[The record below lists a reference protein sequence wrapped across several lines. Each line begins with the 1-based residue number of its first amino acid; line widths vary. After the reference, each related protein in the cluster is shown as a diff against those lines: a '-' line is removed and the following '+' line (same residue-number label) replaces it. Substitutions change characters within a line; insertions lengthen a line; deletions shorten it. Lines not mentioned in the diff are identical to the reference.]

1 MDRIDHSLVLV
12 PETVHELDDLERSRH
27 YLTSVGCPL
36 ELWEMVLLTQSG
48 AWDLRART
56 ARTTDGS
63 AATPA
68 SALRVIREA
77 EGPYVRDI
85 RLLIEKMAASAEVA
99 RAALVIASLSA
110 SRRNRAAVQRWIA
123 DPARHR
129 VEAEKRIASLAWRA
143 GKLIEQ
149 LDRVRAAAWESSL
162 REDPGPGRASGPTG
176 PIRFAGPVPPLHPRM
191 LADLRRVHRSSYLL
205 REHLYHRVEPWEL
218 VLMIANEG
226 ELIRGKLDALLVG
239 ERTKEW
245 DRLEE
250 LALGLVGRGV
260 AIRREWSGPVQELR
274 SYLQGLC
281 GQEGSTLTV
290 GIEILLA
297 APAGRRR
304 AVRWLESPLEHSREA
319 ASYMSAVFAIAARHA
334 SELEPAPTIVV
345 TSTVA

>member
-1 MDRIDHSLVLV
+1 MDRIDHSLTLV
-12 PETVHELDDLERSRH
+12 PETVQDLDDLERSRH

-48 AWDLRART
+48 AWDLRTRIAKT
-56 ARTTDGS
+56 MDGT

-68 SALRVIREA
+68 SALRVIRDA
-77 EGPYVRDI
+77 EGPYIRDV
-85 RLLIEKMAASAEVA
+85 RLLMEKMAGAAEVA
-99 RAALVIASLSA
+99 RVAVVLASLAA
-110 SRRNRAAVQRWIA
+110 SRRNRQAVQRWIA
-123 DPARHR
+123 DPASHR
-129 VEAEKRIASLAWRA
+129 IEAEKRIASLAWRA

-149 LDRVRAAAWESSL
+149 LDRARAAAWESSL

-191 LADLRRVHRSSYLL
+191 LADLRRAHRSSYLL

-218 VLMIANEG
+218 VLMISNEG
-226 ELIRGKLDALLVG
+226 ELVRGKLDSLLVG
-239 ERTKEW
+239 ERTGEW

-250 LALGLVGRGV
+250 IALGLVGRGV
-260 AIRREWSGPVQELR
+260 AIRREWGGPVQELR

-281 GQEGSTLTV
+281 GEAGSTLAV
-290 GIEILLA
+290 GIEILLC

-304 AVRWLESPLEHSREA
+304 AVRWLESPLEHASEA
-319 ASYMSAVFAIAARHA
+319 GSYMSPVFAIAALHVA
-334 SELEPAPTIVV
+334 ELEPPPTIVV